1 MGVLVSG
8 MGVGYLSKRW
18 KRSSSDGSMGS
29 EGWPLAG
36 FVASQWNPKMHRCMT
51 MSVYMTNE
59 HGIFFKHFFELKGQ
73 KGWKKYSKRAGF

>member
-29 EGWPLAG
+29 LGGGLAVTKAFG
-36 FVASQWNPKMHRCMT
+36 N
-51 MSVYMTNE
+51 
-59 HGIFFKHFFELKGQ
+59 I
-73 KGWKKYSKRAGF
+73 

>member
-29 EGWPLAG
+29 EGGGVLTVTRVFG
-36 FVASQWNPKMHRCMT
+36 DN
-51 MSVYMTNE
+51 
-59 HGIFFKHFFELKGQ
+59 
-73 KGWKKYSKRAGF
+73 

>member
-29 EGWPLAG
+29 GVVDG
-36 FVASQWNPKMHRCMT
+36 NQGV
-51 MSVYMTNE
+51 
-59 HGIFFKHFFELKGQ
+59 GG
-73 KGWKKYSKRAGF
+73 